1 MKINIYQ
8 INHERD
14 THRVA
19 FVDTKYLEKAQG
31 LLRLTARFTIK
42 FSAVM
47 LTAKLLMMFTQ
58 SLIQTTRQGIVAGR
72 FQYRMWLRFWR
83 MKVWKKAFISAIPTT
98 SRR

>member
-31 LLRLTARFTIK
+31 ASVLNLE
-42 FSAVM
+42 
-47 LTAKLLMMFTQ
+47 
-58 SLIQTTRQGIVAGR
+58 
-72 FQYRMWLRFWR
+72 
-83 MKVWKKAFISAIPTT
+83 
-98 SRR
+98 

>member
-19 FVDTKYLEKAQG
+19 FVDKKYLERHREF
-31 LLRLTARFTIK
+31 LRLTARFTTR

-58 SLIQTTRQGIVAGR
+58 SLMQTT
-72 FQYRMWLRFWR
+72 
-83 MKVWKKAFISAIPTT
+83 
-98 SRR
+98 